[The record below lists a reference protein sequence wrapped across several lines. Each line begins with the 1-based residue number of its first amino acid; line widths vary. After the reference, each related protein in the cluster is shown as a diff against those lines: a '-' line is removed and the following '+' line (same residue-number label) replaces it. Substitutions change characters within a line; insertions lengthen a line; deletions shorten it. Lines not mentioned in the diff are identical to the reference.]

1 MRGASHIAKYFK
13 VSKLHNHDC
22 ATPPIMTAKTLER
35 EEPNYFG
42 AGPAKLPTSVLQQAA
57 YDLLSYDGVNL
68 GVGEISHRSKPA
80 AQIINDTKAALT
92 RLLNIPETHEV
103 FFMQGG
109 GTTGF
114 LSIAYNLVAN
124 YAHRTGKKG
133 KVAYAVTG
141 SWSQKAA
148 EELAR
153 LGFDTQVVVNT
164 KPTKYTDIPDYSQ
177 WQPVDA
183 NTAYLYICDNET
195 VNGNEFNLT
204 PPALYLPEGVELVAD
219 MSSNILSKPIDVSR
233 YGLIM
238 AGAQKNIG
246 LAGLT
251 LYIIKKLLI
260 AQPSDAQL
268 NALNIALLPI
278 AFHYPTVIK
287 NNSAYNTIPI
297 FTCHILKLVMQK
309 LETEGGVEAVCATNA
324 TKAQLLYD
332 ALDAYPQVYVVPVV
346 KEARSK
352 MNVVFTLKHQEQEE
366 KFIADAAARKLTG
379 IKGHR
384 SVGGMRASLYNAVL
398 LESVKL
404 LVEFVHEFAKTN

>member
-1 MRGASHIAKYFK
+1 
-13 VSKLHNHDC
+13 
-22 ATPPIMTAKTLER
+22 
-35 EEPNYFG
+35 
-42 AGPAKLPTSVLQQAA
+42 
-57 YDLLSYDGVNL
+57 
-68 GVGEISHRSKPA
+68 
-80 AQIINDTKAALT
+80 
-92 RLLNIPETHEV
+92 LNIPDTHEV

-141 SWSQKAA
+141 SWSQKSA

-164 KPTKYTDIPDYSQ
+164 KPTKYTEIPDYSQ
-177 WQPVDA
+177 WQPIDA

-195 VNGNEFNLT
+195 VNGNEFTLT

-219 MSSNILSKPIDVSR
+219 MSSNILSKPVDVSR

-260 AQPSDAQL
+260 AQPSDALL
-268 NALNIALLPI
+268 NALNIALAPI

-309 LETEGGVEAVCATNA
+309 LEAEGGVGAVSITNA
-324 TKAQLLYD
+324 QKAQLLYD
-332 ALDAYPQVYVVPVV
+332 ALDAYPQVYVMPVA
-346 KEARSK
+346 KEARSR
-352 MNVVFTLKHQEQEE
+352 MNVVFTLKHQEQED
-366 KFIADAAARKLTG
+366 KFITDAAARKLTG